1 MKLLSDRTYAF
12 WLALVRIFMGIFWI
26 AHALPKFT
34 TGFFMPPGG
43 IFGKMAQSGAAN
55 STGAYHDLLVNVVIP
70 NIDVFANIVRFGEML
85 VGVLL
90 LLGLLTRLGG
100 LGGMLLLANYMLVQG
115 EMSSLQGWTSLDGL
129 AFAVCALNFV
139 VPTGR
144 MIGFDAFLARPK
156 VEVVPPVRQQAAPSA
171 STAAGAPIHAEFV
184 EEEPPSP
191 DDGGTRPT

>member
-12 WLALVRIFMGIFWI
+12 WLALLRIFLGIFWI
-26 AHALPKFT
+26 THALGKFT
-34 TGFFMPPGG
+34 TGFFMPPDG
-43 IFGKMAQSGAAN
+43 IFGKMTERGAAG
-55 STGAYHDLLVNVVIP
+55 SVGVYHDFLVNVVIP
-70 NIDVFANIVRFGEML
+70 NIYVFANLVRFGEML

-100 LGGMLLLANYMLVQG
+100 LGGMFLLANYMLAQG
-115 EMSSLQGWTSLDGL
+115 EMTSWQGWSTLDGL

-156 VEVVPPVRQQAAPSA
+156 REVVATSRPQTEPTVSTPS
-171 STAAGAPIHAEFV
+171 GAPIRAEFV

-191 DDGGTRPT
+191 ENEDMRST

>member
-12 WLALVRIFMGIFWI
+12 WLALLRIFLGIFWI
-26 AHALPKFT
+26 THALPKFT
-34 TGFFMPPGG
+34 TGFFMPPNG
-43 IFGKMAQSGAAN
+43 IFGQMAQRGATN

-70 NIDVFANIVRFGEML
+70 NIYVFANLVRFGEML

-90 LLGLLTRLGG
+90 LFGFLARLGG
-100 LGGMLLLANYMLVQG
+100 LGGMLLLTNYMLVQG
-115 EMSSLQGWTSLDGL
+115 EMTSFAGWATLDGL

-156 VEVVPPVRQQAAPSA
+156 AEVVSAARPQAEPSV
-171 STAAGAPIHAEFV
+171 STASGAPIHAEFV
-184 EEEPPSP
+184 EEEPPP
-191 DDGGTRPT
+191 PNDDGTRST